1 MGPVQLPWRTG
12 GRRGRTIHVQ
22 LRADPSDADPFA
34 GIMDTPELAAEAVF
48 AHNAVLSVRPPAN
61 GYPPR
66 GPVMAREP
74 VPGLAG
80 VPWRVGGFADLA
92 VFAQAGSEPALAD
105 VIVCVAAAPEIAV
118 LVCELHNAGLAV
130 QPGTRE
136 VNRLIREH
144 LAVDQAGGGR
154 R

>member
-1 MGPVQLPWRTG
+1 MDHPVQLPWRTG

-34 GIMDTPELAAEAVF
+34 GLMDTPELAAEAVF

-61 GYPPR
+61 GSPW
-66 GPVMAREP
+66 GPVMVREP

-92 VFAQAGSEPALAD
+92 VYAQPGSAPAQAE
-105 VIVCVAAAPEIAV
+105 VIVCVAATPEIAA
-118 LVCELHNAGLAV
+118 LLCELHNAGLTA
-130 QPGTRE
+130 QPGTGE
-136 VNRLIREH
+136 MNRLIREH
-144 LAVDQAGGGR
+144 LGADRAGGGR

>member
-1 MGPVQLPWRTG
+1 MDPVQLPWRTG

-22 LRADPSDADPFA
+22 LRADPSDGDPFA
-34 GIMDTPELAAEAVF
+34 GLIDTPELAAEAVF
-48 AHNAVLSVRPPAN
+48 A
-61 GYPPR
+61 
-66 GPVMAREP
+66 
-74 VPGLAG
+74 
-80 VPWRVGGFADLA
+80 
-92 VFAQAGSEPALAD
+92 QAGSEPAQAD

-130 QPGTRE
+130 QPGTYE

-144 LAVDQAGGGR
+144 LAADRAGGGR